1 MLPESLVSRCP
12 RGRLD
17 ELLPSPAMTQ
27 FLTVKEAARSTGKS
41 PSSIRRIIYPILETE
56 NHPDRPQIQPSIE
69 DVQQFRIKGENF
81 AWRISEELLQREVPP
96 ESVSEKGTDR
106 SGARSQHDSESE
118 LLAMLRRELD
128 IKNQQ
133 ITQQSDMLAKQM
145 ELIDGLSERL
155 REGNI
160 LIGSLQQQLVLT
172 DGSPRT
178 KSKPVEAEVKRT
190 SPEKTAART
199 PTKSPAKPPQV
210 QPKPKR
216 GFFGRLFH

>member
-1 MLPESLVSRCP
+1 
-12 RGRLD
+12 
-17 ELLPSPAMTQ
+17 MTQ

-41 PSSIRRIIYPILETE
+41 PSSIRRIIYPILKTD
-56 NHPDRPQIQPSIE
+56 NHPDRLHIQPAIE
-69 DVQQFRIKGENF
+69 EVQQFRNKGENF
-81 AWRISEELLQREVPP
+81 AWRISEELLRREVPP
-96 ESVSEKGTDR
+96 ESASEKATDK
-106 SGARSQHDSESE
+106 SGARSLHDSESE

-133 ITQQSDMLAKQM
+133 ITQQSDMLARQM

-172 DGSPRT
+172 DGSART
-178 KSKPVEAEVKRT
+178 KSKPVEVEVKRS
-190 SPEKTAART
+190 SPEKPAAKA
-199 PTKSPAKPPQV
+199 PVKSPAKPPQV

-216 GFFGRLFH
+216 GFFGRLFR